1 MPHRPTAQEAAA
13 RALKNLAFAPEGVAQ
28 VTKAGG
34 TQPLVR
40 LLKSPSE
47 AVHEAASS
55 ALEVLTMDSTQ
66 RERLLKATPEYVTL
80 A

>member
-1 MPHRPTAQEAAA
+1 M
-13 RALKNLAFAPEGVAQ
+13 
-28 VTKAGG
+28 TKAGG